1 MIMPRI
7 LVLFA
12 HPALEKSRVQHSLL
26 KAIAALPDVLINDLY
41 ENYPDFDIDVRR
53 EKKLLLAH
61 DIIIW
66 QHPFY
71 WYSSPALLKQWQ
83 DLVLEHGWA
92 YGKNGTA
99 LAGKKIFNVFT
110 SGGSSK
116 AYRNGGYNK
125 YPVHEYL
132 KPFEQTANLCAM
144 TYWPPFWVPGVHRME
159 ISQIEQYSM
168 QYRELIIGLRDEQI
182 PEEEI
187 LKLPFFNHLF
197 PVNTIE

>member
-1 MIMPRI
+1 MSQI

-12 HPALEKSRVQHSLL
+12 HPALEKSRVQRYLL
-26 KAIAALPDVLINDLY
+26 KAIGGLKNVTINDLY
-41 ENYPDFDIDVRR
+41 ERYPDFDIDVQK

-99 LAGKKIFNVFT
+99 LTGKKVFNVLT
-110 SGGSSK
+110 SGGTSG
-116 AYRNGGYNK
+116 AYKKGGYNR
-125 YPVHEYL
+125 YSIHEYL
-132 KPFEQTANLCAM
+132 KPFEQTANLCGM
-144 TYWPPFWVPGVHRME
+144 NYWPPFWIPGVHKME
-159 ISQIEQYSM
+159 KEKIDQYCTL
-168 QYRELIIGLRDEQI
+168 YRELLIGLSDDQI
-182 PEEEI
+182 TEEEI
-187 LKLPFFNHLF
+187 LTLPFLNQLF
-197 PVNTIE
+197 PVNTID

>member
-1 MIMPRI
+1 MSRI

-12 HPALEKSRVQHSLL
+12 HPAFEKSRVQHSLV
-26 KAIAALPDVLINDLY
+26 KAISGLPEVLINDLY

-110 SGGSSK
+110 SGGSAK
-116 AYRNGGYNK
+116 AYKNGGYNK

-132 KPFEQTANLCAM
+132 KPLEQTANLCAM

-159 ISQIEQYSM
+159 ISEIDQYSL
-168 QYRELIIGLRDEQI
+168 QYRELLIGLRDEQI

-197 PVNTIE
+197 PVNTIK

>member
-1 MIMPRI
+1 MSQI

-12 HPALEKSRVQHSLL
+12 HPALEKSRVQRYLL
-26 KAIAALPDVLINDLY
+26 KAISGLANVTINDLY
-41 ENYPDFDIDVRR
+41 ERYPDFDIDIRK

-99 LAGKKIFNVFT
+99 LTGKKVFNVLT
-110 SGGSSK
+110 SGGTSK
-116 AYRNGGYNK
+116 AYKEGGHNRYAI
-125 YPVHEYL
+125 HEYL
-132 KPFEQTANLCAM
+132 RPFEQTATLCGM
-144 TYWPPFWVPGVHRME
+144 SYWPPFWIPGVHKME
-159 ISQIEQYSM
+159 KEKIDQYSTL
-168 QYRELIIGLRDEQI
+168 YRELLIGLSDDQI
-182 PEEEI
+182 TEEEI
-187 LKLPFFNHLF
+187 LKLPFLNQLF

>member
-1 MIMPRI
+1 MIMSRI

-41 ENYPDFDIDVRR
+41 ENYPDFDIDVRK

-99 LAGKKIFNVFT
+99 LTGKKVFNVLT
-110 SGGSSK
+110 SGGTSK
-116 AYRNGGYNK
+116 AYKKGGYNR
-125 YPVHEYL
+125 YAIHEYL
-132 KPFEQTANLCAM
+132 RPFEQTANLCGM
-144 TYWPPFWVPGVHRME
+144 SYWPPFWIPGVHKME
-159 ISQIEQYSM
+159 KEKIDQYSTL
-168 QYRELIIGLRDEQI
+168 YRELLIGLSDDQI
-182 PEEEI
+182 TEEEI
-187 LKLPFFNHLF
+187 LKLPFLNQLF
-197 PVNTIE
+197 PVNTI

>member
-1 MIMPRI
+1 MSRI

-12 HPALEKSRVQHSLL
+12 HPVLEKSRVQYSLL
-26 KAIAALPDVLINDLY
+26 KAITGLDNITINDLY
-41 ENYPDFDIDVRR
+41 QNYPEFDIDVKQ

-99 LAGKKIFNVFT
+99 LTGKRIFNVLT
-110 SGGSSK
+110 SGGSTK
-116 AYRNGGYNK
+116 AYKNGGYNR
-125 YPVHEYL
+125 YPIHEYL
-132 KPFEQTANLCAM
+132 KPFEQTAHLCAM
-144 TYWPPFWVPGVHRME
+144 VYWPPFWIPGVHQIERPM
-159 ISQIEQYSM
+159 IEQYST
-168 QYRELIIGLRDEQI
+168 QYRELLIGLRDEQI

-187 LKLPFFNHLF
+187 LKLPFLNNLF
-197 PVNTIE
+197 QANTIE

>member
-1 MIMPRI
+1 MSQI

-12 HPALEKSRVQHSLL
+12 HPALEKSRVQRYLL
-26 KAIAALPDVLINDLY
+26 KAISDLANVTINDLY
-41 ENYPDFDIDVRR
+41 ERYPDFDIDVRR

-99 LAGKKIFNVFT
+99 LTGKKVFNVLT
-110 SGGSSK
+110 SGGSSR
-116 AYRNGGYNK
+116 AYKQGGYNR
-125 YPVHEYL
+125 YSIHEYL
-132 KPFEQTANLCAM
+132 KPFEQTANLCGM
-144 TYWPPFWVPGVHRME
+144 SYWPPFWIPGVHKME
-159 ISQIEQYSM
+159 KEKIDQYSTL
-168 QYRELIIGLRDEQI
+168 YRELLIGLSDDQI
-182 PEEEI
+182 TEEEI
-187 LKLPFFNHLF
+187 LKLPFLNQLF
-197 PVNTIE
+197 PVNTID

>member
-1 MIMPRI
+1 MSQI

-12 HPALEKSRVQHSLL
+12 HPALEKSRVQRYLL
-26 KAIAALPDVLINDLY
+26 KAISGLKNVTINDLY
-41 ENYPDFDIDVRR
+41 ERYPDFDIDVQK

-99 LAGKKIFNVFT
+99 LTGKKVFNVLT
-110 SGGSSK
+110 SGGTSG
-116 AYRNGGYNK
+116 AYKKGGYNR
-125 YPVHEYL
+125 YSIHEYL
-132 KPFEQTANLCAM
+132 KPFEQTANLCGM
-144 TYWPPFWVPGVHRME
+144 NYWPPFWIPGVHKME
-159 ISQIEQYSM
+159 KEKIDQYCTL
-168 QYRELIIGLRDEQI
+168 YRELLIGLSDDQI
-182 PEEEI
+182 TEEEI
-187 LKLPFFNHLF
+187 LTLPFLNQLF
-197 PVNTIE
+197 PVNTID

>member
-1 MIMPRI
+1 MSQI

-12 HPALEKSRVQHSLL
+12 HPALEKSRVQHYLL
-26 KAIAALPDVLINDLY
+26 KAISGLPNVTINDLY
-41 ENYPDFDIDVRR
+41 ERYPDFDIDVRR

-99 LAGKKIFNVFT
+99 LTGKKVFNVLT
-110 SGGSSK
+110 SGGTSK
-116 AYRNGGYNK
+116 AYKQGGYNR
-125 YPVHEYL
+125 YSIHEYL
-132 KPFEQTANLCAM
+132 KPFEQTANLCGM
-144 TYWPPFWVPGVHRME
+144 SYWPPFWVPGVHKME
-159 ISQIEQYSM
+159 KEKIDQYSTL
-168 QYRELIIGLRDEQI
+168 YRELLIGLSDEQI
-182 PEEEI
+182 TEEEI
-187 LKLPFFNHLF
+187 LKLPFLNQLF
-197 PVNTIE
+197 PVNTFD

>member
-1 MIMPRI
+1 MASV

-12 HPALEKSRVQHSLL
+12 HPALEKSRIHSSLL
-26 KAIAALPDVLINDLY
+26 KAITGLQNITINDLY
-41 ENYPDFDIDVRR
+41 QNYPDFDVDIRH

-92 YGKNGTA
+92 YGKNGNA
-99 LAGKKIFNVFT
+99 LIGKRIFNVLT

-116 AYRNGGYNK
+116 AYQKGGYNR
-125 YPVHEYL
+125 YTIQEYL
-132 KPFEQTANLCAM
+132 KPFEQTANLCNM
-144 TYWPPFWVPGVHRME
+144 VYWPCFWIPGAHQMDKPH
-159 ISQIEQYSM
+159 IEQYSL
-168 QYRELIIGLRDEQI
+168 QYRELLIGLRDEQI
-182 PEEEI
+182 SEEEI
-187 LKLPFFNHLF
+187 LKLSFLNGVF
-197 PVNTIE
+197 PVNTID

>member
-1 MIMPRI
+1 MSQI

-12 HPALEKSRVQHSLL
+12 HPVLEKSRVQHSLL
-26 KAIAALPDVLINDLY
+26 QAVSDLENVTVNDLY
-41 ENYPDFDIDVRR
+41 ERYPDFDIDVRK

-99 LAGKKIFNVFT
+99 LAGKKIFN
-110 SGGSSK
+110 
-116 AYRNGGYNK
+116 
-125 YPVHEYL
+125 
-132 KPFEQTANLCAM
+132 
-144 TYWPPFWVPGVHRME
+144 
-159 ISQIEQYSM
+159 
-168 QYRELIIGLRDEQI
+168 
-182 PEEEI
+182 
-187 LKLPFFNHLF
+187 
-197 PVNTIE
+197 

>member
-1 MIMPRI
+1 MSRI

-12 HPALEKSRVQHSLL
+12 HPVLEKSRVQYSLL
-26 KAIAALPDVLINDLY
+26 KAITGLDNITINDLY
-41 ENYPDFDIDVRR
+41 QNYPEFDIDVKQ

-99 LAGKKIFNVFT
+99 LTGKRIFNVLT
-110 SGGSSK
+110 SGGSTK
-116 AYRNGGYNK
+116 AYKNGG
-125 YPVHEYL
+125 
-132 KPFEQTANLCAM
+132 
-144 TYWPPFWVPGVHRME
+144 
-159 ISQIEQYSM
+159 
-168 QYRELIIGLRDEQI
+168 
-182 PEEEI
+182 
-187 LKLPFFNHLF
+187 
-197 PVNTIE
+197 

>member
-1 MIMPRI
+1 MSRI
-7 LVLFA
+7 LVLFT

-26 KAIAALPDVLINDLY
+26 KAIAGLPDVLINDLY

-53 EKKLLLAH
+53 EKRLLLAH

-99 LAGKKIFNVFT
+99 LAGKKIFNVVT

-116 AYRNGGYNK
+116 AYKNGGHNK
-125 YPVHEYL
+125 YSIHEYL
-132 KPFEQTANLCAM
+132 KPFEQTANLCNM
-144 TYWPPFWVPGVHRME
+144 IYWPPFWVPGVHRME
-159 ISQIEQYSM
+159 KSQIDQYAL
-168 QYRELIIGLRDEQI
+168 QYRELVIGLRDDQI
-182 PEEEI
+182 PGEEI
-187 LKLPFFNHLF
+187 SKLPFFNHLF
-197 PVNTIE
+197 QVNAIE

>member
-1 MIMPRI
+1 MSRI

-12 HPALEKSRVQHSLL
+12 HPALEKSRVQRSLL
-26 KAIAALPDVLINDLY
+26 KAISGLPDVLINDLY

-53 EKKLLLAH
+53 EKKLLMAH

-99 LAGKKIFNVFT
+99 LTGKKIFNVLT

-116 AYRNGGYNK
+116 AYKKGGYNK
-125 YPVHEYL
+125 YPIHEYL
-132 KPFEQTANLCAM
+132 IPFEQTANLCEM
-144 TYWPPFWVPGVHRME
+144 TYWPPFWIPGVHEME
-159 ISQIEQYSM
+159 ASQIQQYSI

-182 PEEEI
+182 GEEEI
-187 LKLPFFNHLF
+187 LKLSFLNHLF